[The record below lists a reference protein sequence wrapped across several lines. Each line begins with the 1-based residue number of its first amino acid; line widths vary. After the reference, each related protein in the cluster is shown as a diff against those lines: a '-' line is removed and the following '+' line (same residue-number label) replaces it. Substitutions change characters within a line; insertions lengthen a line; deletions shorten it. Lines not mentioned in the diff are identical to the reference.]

1 MEEILEEIAQKLKS
15 NNKRSINPRRF
26 IPSAVLMPI
35 YMRDGELHIV
45 FTKRT
50 TKLKEHKG
58 QISFPGGKYSK
69 RDLNLLSTALR
80 ECKEEIG
87 VEKRHV
93 KILGE
98 LDDII
103 TVTGYLISP
112 YVGLIPYPYKF
123 KTSVN
128 EVEEIISVPVSELL
142 EPKNFRVE
150 KSIKVNGKTF
160 PVYYFF
166 YQENI
171 IWGATARILKQFL
184 ELVFDFRP
192 EK

>member
-1 MEEILEEIAQKLKS
+1 MDEIFEEIGSKLRK
-15 NNKRSINPRRF
+15 NNKRTINPRRF

-35 YMRDGELHIV
+35 FLKEEELYII

-50 TKLKEHKG
+50 SKVKDHKG

-69 RDLNLLSTALR
+69 SDLNLLSTALR
-80 ECKEEIG
+80 ECQEEIG
-87 VEKRHV
+87 VEKRHI

-112 YVGLIPYPYKF
+112 YVGVIPYPYRF

-128 EVEEIISVPVSELL
+128 EVEDIIEVPVSALL
-142 EPKNFRVE
+142 NDKSFRVE
-150 KSIKVNGKTF
+150 RSIKINGKSF

-166 YQENI
+166 YQGHI

-192 EK
+192 ER